1 MKKALIYSAMVLL
14 AGAMACNKTDHVL
27 SGDGHIRFAPTG
39 VETRALVTND
49 NIQAE
54 TFQVYDF
61 IGTTKYIDDQ
71 ITYNATDAVWDYAN
85 ADYYLWKS
93 GTHKLFGF
101 TAGAGTLGTD
111 QKVTISKTL
120 TTATEDQVDLLYS
133 EIVTQDAAAWKS
145 TAGNTPDTP
154 VALNFKHMFAAVS
167 FEIKNESGKAVTLNT
182 VSGPAIKNAGSVTVD
197 YSGNAVSVSEVTF
210 ATSTTPFAPGLSNVS
225 LADGASVDGLSGAA
239 TPDYFVVWPQA
250 LPDGD
255 DALTVAFTYTIG
267 TGTDAVE
274 KTANVK
280 LPADTWQAGHKY
292 AFLLTVYPT
301 DVHLIF
307 KVQPWDSGEVDPIDT
322 STGSIN
328 MSNVTWMNSKVMVD
342 GVETNTVNN
351 SKYSVTMWPKD
362 GSSKF
367 VVFETYDEDVK
378 DEDTGEIIH
387 KKGDFKTYAE
397 DVYDLD
403 DQGQPR
409 LDDDGQ
415 PIILHHAGDKVVK
428 EEEVVPYH
436 YQPAQGYFTVNY
448 PKAGLFKMGLI
459 PAKNQTT
466 VEPQH
471 YLIKIYD
478 SQTQGWRDLNPDGEV
493 ISMNTVYFRVLAVE
507 PRLDSAE
514 HKAQIDIWFKAEG
527 SDEWISAYSE
537 IRANYA
543 IIIPATN

>member
-14 AGAMACNKTDHVL
+14 AGAMACNKTDLVL

-39 VETRALVTND
+39 VETRALVTNA

-61 IGTTKYIDDQ
+61 IGTTNYIDDQ
-71 ITYNATDAVWDYAN
+71 ITYNATDAVWDYEN
-85 ADYYLWKS
+85 ADYYLWKA

-120 TTATEDQVDLLYS
+120 TTATADQVDILYS

-145 TAGNTPDTP
+145 TTGNTPDTP

-197 YSGNAVSVSEVTF
+197 YSGNAVSISDVTF
-210 ATSTTPFAPGLSNVS
+210 AASTTPFAPGLSNVS

-250 LPDGD
+250 LPDGE
-255 DALTVAFTYTIG
+255 DALTVAFNYTIG
-267 TGTDAVE
+267 TGTDAVV

-307 KVQPWDSGEVDPIDT
+307 TVQPWDSGEAGEIDT
-322 STGSIN
+322 KTGSIN
-328 MSNVTWMNSKVMVD
+328 MSNVTWMNTKVKLTEGATETENTVNNSGYAVNMYYKPWVLQTVD
-342 GVETNTVNN
+342 GVETWSQYTQ
-351 SKYSVTMWPKD
+351 Y
-362 GSSKF
+362 GG
-367 VVFETYDEDVK
+367 Y
-378 DEDTGEIIH
+378 
-387 KKGDFKTYAE
+387 Y
-397 DVYDLD
+397 
-403 DQGQPR
+403 
-409 LDDDGQ
+409 
-415 PIILHHAGDKVVK
+415 
-428 EEEVVPYH
+428 
-436 YQPAQGYFTVNY
+436 PAQGYFTVNY
-448 PKAGLFKMGLI
+448 PKAGLFKIELI
-459 PAKNQTT
+459 PAYGETEVDPSKYQI
-466 VEPQH
+466 
-471 YLIKIYD
+471 LIYD
-478 SQTQGWRDLNPDGEV
+478 NSTDPAAFRAINTDGED
-493 ISMNTVYFRVLAVE
+493 ITNNTVYFRIAAAANQ
-507 PRLDSAE
+507 DGAQ
-514 HKAQIDIWFKAEG
+514 HKAQINILFKPDG

-537 IRANYA
+537 VRANYA
-543 IIIPATN
+543 LVIPATN